1 MKSRKQNISQ
11 KLQKIPSGD
20 SHQTRKRRTDKNF
33 KILNNKVMKIS
44 EDGKILHDH
53 G

>member
-1 MKSRKQNISQ
+1 MKSRKQNTSQ
-11 KLQKIPSGD
+11 KPQKIPSGD
-20 SHQTRKRRTDKNF
+20 SHQTRERRTDKNF
-33 KILNNKVMKIS
+33 KILNNKVKKIS